1 MISINILSIPEYLH
15 SSELY
20 LSLNKE
26 QKDEDQIITIPFKCY
41 KENTEIN
48 TIFEFDKLIK
58 CVQYFGAK
66 YPSSIF
72 DYYKNYSKDII
83 VHYLKTTSKES
94 YEELFTDLG
103 LKELFLKFLEI
114 PITNPTLFI
123 SHYIISRIYDIEFSD
138 KFIKYGLDNKRLFLE
153 EYEKEYNNIPNGLKE
168 QKDFISRISYYNMPI
183 PLRELYWLDKSKK
196 AHYFYLYNE
205 YFYDIY
211 TELNNTILFSF
222 NIDIIFNKTDKTQK
236 FNLFL
241 NIDSINIGKVKIV
254 SSFYGEN
261 INNMYN
267 IFAES
272 DEDIK
277 IFKTFLQYG
286 FGIEE
291 NILYIKYGIAR
302 LFEFPITI
310 FNKNLIKGSIDSF
323 IEQYNRALDHI
334 KKI

>member
-1 MISINILSIPEYLH
+1 MKTYVDPKH
-15 SSELY
+15 
-20 LSLNKE
+20 
-26 QKDEDQIITIPFKCY
+26 C
-41 KENTEIN
+41 
-48 TIFEFDKLIK
+48 IK
-58 CVQYFGAK
+58 SVEV
-66 YPSSIF
+66 
-72 DYYKNYSKDII
+72 DRLDI
-83 VHYLKTTSKES
+83 
-94 YEELFTDLG
+94 
-103 LKELFLKFLEI
+103 
-114 PITNPTLFI
+114 
-123 SHYIISRIYDIEFSD
+123 
-138 KFIKYGLDNKRLFLE
+138 
-153 EYEKEYNNIPNGLKE
+153 NGLKE